1 MACCGND
8 WTRTGKPMTDHPQP
22 ETAAATAPASD
33 APARTPVIEAVNL
46 RKEYDGGDVVALKG
60 ANISIYAGEFVA
72 VMGPSGSGKS
82 TLLHLL
88 GTLDSPSG
96 GCVKILGQDVAA
108 VRDKHLLRARTI
120 GFIFQLHNLIPSLP
134 LVDNVMVPMVPLRL
148 PAKQKRDRATKA
160 LDGVGLSHRTSHTP
174 GKVSGGERQR
184 AAFAR
189 ALVNDPQIILADEP
203 TGNVDTAT
211 GDKLLDLL
219 ISIKNTRGTTLVIVT
234 HNPELAV
241 KADRV
246 VIIRDGEL
254 TEFPADRIPRDWQ
267 HSNPFLS

>member
-1 MACCGND
+1 
-8 WTRTGKPMTDHPQP
+8 MTD
-22 ETAAATAPASD
+22 ETAPASI
-33 APARTPVIEAVNL
+33 ATPQTAATTPVIEAINL
-46 RKEYDGGDVVALKG
+46 RKEYDGGDVIALRG
-60 ANISIYAGEFVA
+60 ANLAIHAGEFVA

-88 GTLDSPSG
+88 GTLDKPTSG
-96 GCVKILGQDVAA
+96 QVMLLGKDVAS
-108 VRDKHLLRARTI
+108 VRDHHLLRARTI

-134 LVDNVMVPMVPLRL
+134 LLDNVMVPMVPLRMSTK
-148 PAKQKRDRATKA
+148 AKRERATKA
-160 LDGVGLSHRTSHTP
+160 LEGVGLGHRLSHTP

-189 ALVNDPQIILADEP
+189 ALVNDPQMILADEP

-211 GDKLLDLL
+211 GEKLLDLL
-219 ISIKNTRGTTLVIVT
+219 IRIKQERGTTLVIVT

-254 TEFPADRIPRDWQ
+254 TEFPRDRIPRDWQ
-267 HSNPFLS
+267 HSNPFLQ